1 MIELPKDA
9 EGREI
14 PLDTEV
20 LYDSCETKVSVKE
33 FLFRT
38 LVESQK
44 TEWTIKAAYEGNLY
58 YNSFKPKN
66 MHLTQPDTW
75 ERLLEDLSEAG
86 DARYYEACAYFHLID
101 RPTCHDL
108 VEHKQDPFIPGKRMV
123 DGYFHCSDCG
133 WDGQIWE
140 HIGFGDMLAYEA
152 VHCPK
157 CGAIIERR
165 A

>member
-44 TEWTIKAAYEGNLY
+44 AEWTIKAAYEGDLY
-58 YNSFKPKN
+58 YNSFKPKD
-66 MHLTQPDTW
+66 MHLTLPDTW
-75 ERLLEDLSEAG
+75 ERLLDDLNEAG
-86 DARYYEACAYFHLID
+86 NARYDEACAYFHRD
-101 RPTCHDL
+101 KDEDGCTSC
-108 VEHKQDPFIPGKRMV
+108 PGGE
-123 DGYFHCSDCG
+123 DGCARIAMRDIASRIRKLRGED
-133 WDGQIWE
+133 
-140 HIGFGDMLAYEA
+140 
-152 VHCPK
+152 
-157 CGAIIERR
+157 
-165 A
+165 